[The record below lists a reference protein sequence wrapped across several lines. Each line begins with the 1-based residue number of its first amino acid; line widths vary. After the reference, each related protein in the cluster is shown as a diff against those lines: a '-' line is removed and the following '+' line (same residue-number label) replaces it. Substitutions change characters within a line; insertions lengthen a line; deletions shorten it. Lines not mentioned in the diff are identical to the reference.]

1 MGELSKVEGSAQSH
15 LAFRGLSCWEALV
28 TLYLWFRFLTWSMIA
43 ICSRFCSP
51 GGGVMF
57 LWELWVLFSLGW
69 PFQGCWGVYGLW
81 LRLRAGRARLS
92 FRGSSCW
99 GSVIG
104 ACGRLGE
111 GGASLWAVSKI
122 ESSVGV
128 PHLHRFILLR
138 SFSDFLL
145 VVSVLDIVMIALCS
159 RLCSPEGVK
168 TIKLLQALSLTISLI

>member
-81 LRLRAGRARLS
+81 LRLRAGRVRLS
-92 FRGSSCW
+92 FRGLSCW
-99 GSVIG
+99 ESVIG
-104 ACGRLGE
+104 VFGRLGE
-111 GGASLWAVSKI
+111 GGGELMGCIQSRELGGRAS
-122 ESSVGV
+122 SSQVHPATKLQWHFTCG
-128 PHLHRFILLR
+128 F
-138 SFSDFLL
+138 SFRHSYDCPL
-145 VVSVLDIVMIALCS
+145 
-159 RLCSPEGVK
+159 
-168 TIKLLQALSLTISLI
+168 